1 MTSSRLLLLLLGT
14 LLPLSGI
21 AQSNLL
27 WYDRPA
33 QEWESS
39 LPLGNGRLGLT
50 VAGDIR
56 TEKIPLNDISMW
68 SGSPDS
74 TAFSP
79 TAQQYLKPIREALL
93 RGDNAT
99 AQQLMYEHFQCG
111 GEGSSFGSG
120 ADKPYGSYQ
129 VLGYLELEHRLPSA
143 DPTKYK
149 RELLLDSALAHTFFD
164 IDSTHYTRTYFA
176 CQGEPD
182 VIVIRLSAD
191 RKGQISFSAKL
202 TRPENATCTARD
214 GRLYMKG
221 QLPDGF
227 GGDRGTNFS
236 AEVRFVAEGG
246 AVRTTDDAITIAD
259 ADAVLIFVAAATDN
273 TPPSGVN
280 PQDPTT
286 ELDKLQGVEYEEL
299 LRDHMGSYEEGY
311 GRVTLSLS
319 ATDTTTHHLPTDVRL
334 ARFAETHD
342 PAFVAL
348 YFNYG
353 RYLLIS
359 SSRPDSW
366 PANLQGLWA
375 KDIQLPWN
383 GDYHLNINVQ
393 MNYWPAEVTNLS
405 ELHDPLLDFTRD
417 LVPSGRRTA
426 RTFYG
431 TEGWVAHPISNP
443 WHFTAP
449 GEHASWGATNTGGA
463 WLCQHLWE
471 HFAFTRDTAF
481 LREAYPVMLEAAQF
495 FLASLIE
502 EPTHGWLVTAPSSS
516 PENGFITADG
526 EGPLYVCM
534 GPTMDMQ
541 IIRELFNNTLDAAA
555 ILRVYDP
562 ALTRMA
568 NALPRLAPHQIS
580 KEGYLQEWLEDYK
593 EAEPHHRHVSHLY
606 GLYPGYQI
614 TPHHTPDLAKAAEM
628 TLNRRGDEATGWSR
642 AWKINFWA
650 RLKDGNRAHKL
661 LASLLH
667 PAIDPADRSKHSSG
681 TYPNLFCAHPPFQI
695 DGNFGGT
702 AAIAEMLLQS
712 HEGFIELLPAL
723 PDEWAS
729 GSYTGLVARGGVIV
743 DLTWEQGHPTSA
755 TFRTG
760 LPSATFELLHSNGTR
775 TTHAITPDTPLT
787 LTDL

>member
-1 MTSSRLLLLLLGT
+1 M
-14 LLPLSGI
+14 LLPLTSI
-21 AQSNLL
+21 AQSHLL
-27 WYDRPA
+27 WYDHPA
-33 QEWESS
+33 QEWEGT

-74 TAFSP
+74 TAYSH
-79 TAQQYLKPIREALL
+79 TARQYLAPIREALL
-93 RGDNAT
+93 RGDNTT

-111 GEGSSFGSG
+111 GRGSAFGSG
-120 ADKPYGSYQ
+120 KDAPYGSYQ
-129 VLGYLELEHRLPSA
+129 VLGYLELEHRLPPS
-143 DPTKYK
+143 DPKHYR

-164 IDSTHYTRTYFA
+164 LDSTHYTRTYFA
-176 CQGEPD
+176 SQGEAD
-182 VIVIRLSAD
+182 VIVIRLGAD
-191 RKGQISFSAKL
+191 RKKQISFSAKL
-202 TRPENATCTARD
+202 SRPENATCTARD

-227 GGDRGTNFS
+227 GGDTGTRFS
-236 AEVRFVAEGG
+236 AEVSFVTEGG
-246 AVRTTDDAITIAD
+246 TLNTTADAVTVAD
-259 ADAVLIFVAAATDN
+259 ADAVLIYIAASTDN

-280 PQDPTT
+280 PTDPTT
-286 ELDKLQGVEYEEL
+286 ELGRLQGMEYETL
-299 LRDHMGSYEEGY
+299 LRDHIAGYEEGY
-311 GRVTLSLS
+311 DRATLTLSAS
-319 ATDTTTHHLPTDVRL
+319 DTTTHHLPTDVRL

-359 SSRPDSW
+359 SSRPNSW

-375 KDIQLPWN
+375 NGTQLPWN

-405 ELHDPLLDFTRD
+405 ELHEPLLEFTRD
-417 LVPSGRRTA
+417 LVPSGQRSA

-431 TEGWVAHPISNP
+431 AEGWTAHPITNP

-463 WLCQHLWE
+463 WLCHHLWE
-471 HFAFTRDTAF
+471 HFAFTQDTAF
-481 LREAYPVMLEAAQF
+481 LAKAYPIMLEAGKF
-495 FLASLIE
+495 FLTSLIE
-502 EPTHGWLVTAPSSS
+502 EPSHGWLVTAPSSS
-516 PENGFITADG
+516 PENGFITPDG
-526 EGPLYVCM
+526 QGPLYVCM

-541 IIRELFNNTLDAAA
+541 IIRELFNNTLDAAK
-555 ILRVYDP
+555 ILGVYDKE
-562 ALTRMA
+562 LTQMA
-568 NALPRLAPHQIS
+568 NTLPRLAPHQIS
-580 KEGYLQEWLEDYK
+580 KHGYLQEWLEDYQ

-606 GLYPGYQI
+606 GLYPGNQI
-614 TPHHTPDLAKAAEM
+614 TRHNTPELAKAAEL

-667 PAIDPADRSKHSSG
+667 PAIDPADRSKHYSG

-695 DGNFGGT
+695 DGNLGGT
-702 AAIAEMLLQS
+702 AAIAEMLIQS
-712 HEGFIELLPAL
+712 HEGFIELLPAI
-723 PDEWAS
+723 PDHWQS
-729 GSYTGLVARGGVIV
+729 GSYTGLKARGGVEV
-743 DLTWEQGHPTSA
+743 DVTWEQGKVTSA
-755 TFRTG
+755 TFRTE
-760 LPSATFELLHSNGTR
+760 LPTVTFRLRHPNGAI
-775 TTHAITPDTPLT
+775 TTHTITLDSPLT
-787 LTDL
+787 ITEL